1 MTRPHTGGSQTPG
14 EPGPHVPVW
23 RCSRQAPETPW
34 AAGPPRARLAVLQQ
48 APENLGCSPQPTALP
63 PGPSSGNP
71 WGHLGMSAL
80 GLTEGLCTP
89 VRVCTRACICVQ
101 VSVYVYTCA
110 CFCVCLHMCVCMC
123 ASVCRCPC
131 VCVCV
136 YTCVCAS
143 VCTRVCTCVLCAG
156 ICTCVCMHACLCV
169 CVCEML
175 GGEPRGEEVP
185 SPPATPWP
193 TPGLVPGEH
202 PSGPAVPSAWPGR
215 PLALWI

>member
-131 VCVCV
+131 VC
-136 YTCVCAS
+136 AS
-143 VCTRVCTCVLCAG
+143 VYTRVCVHLCVHVCAHVF
-156 ICTCVCMHACLCV
+156 CVQVSVHVCACMHVCV
-169 CVCEML
+169 CVCARCWEGSLEVRRCPAPQPRPGPPL
-175 GGEPRGEEVP
+175 GWCLA
-185 SPPATPWP
+185 STPQAP
-193 TPGLVPGEH
+193 LFPVPGQ
-202 PSGPAVPSAWPGR
+202 AGR
-215 PLALWI
+215 